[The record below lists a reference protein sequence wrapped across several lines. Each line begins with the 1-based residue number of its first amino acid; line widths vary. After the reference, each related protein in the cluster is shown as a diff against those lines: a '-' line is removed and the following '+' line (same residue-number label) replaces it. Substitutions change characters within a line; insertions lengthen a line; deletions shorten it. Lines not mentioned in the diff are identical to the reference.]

1 MDQSGPDRPG
11 EPDQAGETGTPGRPD
26 EPGETGTPGE
36 PVEPPEAMDHRLD
49 QIERLLGPV
58 LRPGK
63 DALRAVG
70 GMAGP
75 AWQQVTSVESR
86 IPVTVTMAVAITL
99 IAVLPSSIA
108 IHPRWLV
115 PGVASALL
123 LAVFLVNPMR
133 VDANSRRLRP
143 IAFALLAV
151 ISIGNAIS
159 AGRLIVDLV
168 NGTGIRTPETL
179 LLTGAAIWSTNMIVF
194 GVLYWEFDRGGP
206 AARARGTDPYPDF
219 LFPQMTEPTFAPP
232 GWEPHF
238 VDYLYLSF
246 TNATAFSPTDV
257 MPLAHWAKLT
267 MLGQSA
273 VSLMTVA
280 LVIARAVNILR

>member
-1 MDQSGPDRPG
+1 MDESGSTDPSESPDPG
-11 EPDQAGETGTPGRPD
+11 ASPPD
-26 EPGETGTPGE
+26 
-36 PVEPPEAMDHRLD
+36 AMEHRLD

-70 GMAGP
+70 GVARP
-75 AWQQVTSVESR
+75 AWQEVTRVESR
-86 IPVTVTMAVAITL
+86 IPVTVTMAVAIAL
-99 IAVLPSSIA
+99 MAVLPDRIA
-108 IHPRWLV
+108 NHPRWLV
-115 PGVASALL
+115 PGLASVLL
-123 LAVFLVNPMR
+123 IVVLVVNPMR
-133 VDANSRRLRP
+133 IDANSRRLRP

-168 NGTGIRTPETL
+168 NAAGHYKPETL
-179 LLTGAAIWSTNMIVF
+179 LLSGGIIWSTNMIVF
-194 GVLYWEFDRGGP
+194 AVWYWEFDRGGP
-206 AARARGTDPYPDF
+206 AERALGTDPYPDF
-219 LFPQMTEPTFAPP
+219 LFAQMSDPQFAPA

-273 VSLMTVA
+273 VSLLTLA
-280 LVIARAVNILR
+280 LVIARAVNILK

>member
-1 MDQSGPDRPG
+1 MALDGTEPPG
-11 EPDQAGETGTPGRPD
+11 EPPT
-26 EPGETGTPGE
+26 
-36 PVEPPEAMDHRLD
+36 EPPEAMEHRLE

-58 LRPGK
+58 LRPSK

-70 GMAGP
+70 GVAGP
-75 AWQQVTSVESR
+75 AWRQVTGIESR
-86 IPVTVTMAVAITL
+86 VPVTVTMGVAIAL
-99 IAVLPSSIA
+99 MAVLPTRIA
-108 IHPRWLV
+108 NHPRWLV
-115 PGVASALL
+115 PGLASVLL
-123 LAVFLVNPMR
+123 LVVLVVNPMR

-143 IAFALLAV
+143 FAFALLAV

-168 NGTGIRTPETL
+168 NGTGIKTPETL
-179 LLTGAAIWSTNMIVF
+179 LLTGAAIWTTNMIVF
-194 GVLYWEFDRGGP
+194 GVWYWEFDRGGP
-206 AARARGTDPYPDF
+206 AERAMGTDPYPDF
-219 LFPQMTEPTFAPP
+219 LFPQMTEPSFAPP

-257 MPLAHWAKLT
+257 LPLAHWAKLT

-280 LVIARAVNILR
+280 LVIARAVNILK

>member
-1 MDQSGPDRPG
+1 MDESGSSEADESPD
-11 EPDQAGETGTPGRPD
+11 
-26 EPGETGTPGE
+26 
-36 PVEPPEAMDHRLD
+36 AMEHRLD

-63 DALRAVG
+63 DAIRAVG
-70 GMAGP
+70 SVARP
-75 AWQQVTSVESR
+75 AWREVTAVESR
-86 IPVTVTMAVAITL
+86 LPVTITMATAIVL
-99 IAVLPSSIA
+99 MAVLPSRIA
-108 IHPRWLV
+108 NHPRWLV
-115 PGVASALL
+115 PGLAAVLL
-123 LAVFLVNPMR
+123 LVVLVVNPMR

-168 NGTGIRTPETL
+168 NGTGIKTPETL
-179 LLTGAAIWSTNMIVF
+179 LLTGVAIWSTNMIVF
-194 GVLYWEFDRGGP
+194 AVWYWEFDRGGP
-206 AARARGTDPYPDF
+206 AERAMGTDPYPDF

-257 MPLAHWAKLT
+257 LPLAHWAKLT
-267 MLGQSA
+267 MLAQSG
-273 VSLMTVA
+273 VSLVTVA
-280 LVIARAVNILR
+280 LVIARAVNILK

>member
-1 MDQSGPDRPG
+1 MDQSGL
-11 EPDQAGETGTPGRPD
+11 D
-26 EPGETGTPGE
+26 EPEEPTPA
-36 PVEPPEAMDHRLD
+36 VEHRLD

-70 GMAGP
+70 GMARP
-75 AWQQVTSVESR
+75 AWQQATNIESR
-86 IPVTVTMAVAITL
+86 LPVTVTMAVAIAL
-99 IAVLPSSIA
+99 ISVLPSRVA
-108 IHPRWLV
+108 NHPRWLV
-115 PGVASALL
+115 PGLASVLL
-123 LAVFLVNPMR
+123 LVVLVVNPMR

-168 NGTGIRTPETL
+168 NASGIRAPDAL
-179 LLTGAAIWSTNMIVF
+179 LLTGAAIWTTNMIVF
-194 GVLYWEFDRGGP
+194 SVWYWEFDRGGP
-206 AARARGTDPYPDF
+206 AARALGTDPYPDF
-219 LFPQMTEPTFAPP
+219 LFPQMTSPEFAPP

-238 VDYLYLSF
+238 LDYLYLSF

-257 MPLAHWAKLT
+257 MPLAQWAKLT
-267 MLGQSA
+267 MLGQSG
-273 VSLMTVA
+273 VSLLTLA
-280 LVIARAVNILR
+280 LVIARAVNILK